1 VLSSIDELGASGGVS
16 RTHRGGS
23 VRSLF
28 VRGAVRALA
37 KPVVGA
43 WMARPDLAWPLT
55 IVDSAASLLPKP
67 PGAQYVDVDLGSCGA
82 EWIRAEGRSTKRAVL
97 YLHGGAFLMCGLNT
111 HRSLAVS
118 LSDRADGAVLSVDY
132 RMLPNA
138 PIAHAVD
145 DAVRGYEWLC
155 EKGYR
160 GEDIVIAGDSAG
172 GYLSFMTALALAE
185 SDLPRPAGIVALSPL
200 VDLDSGRR
208 AEHDMR
214 AACPMFP
221 GKAVQSLVRYIEG
234 THTRLTVDGE
244 PGPLLCPLDN
254 DLSVLPPVMIQAGD
268 DELLRSDAESMARA
282 VREAGVACD
291 LHLWRRQ
298 VHAFPVFA
306 DSLPESRRA
315 ITEAGDFVRAVTD
328 STRRPENEVVR
339 PVSGFA
345 AESAV
350 A

>member
-1 VLSSIDELGASGGVS
+1 MS

-23 VRSLF
+23 MRSLF

-55 IVDSAASLLPKP
+55 IVDSAASLLPRP
-67 PGAQYVDVDLGSCGA
+67 SGAQYIDVDLGSCGA

-111 HRSLAVS
+111 HRSLAVR
-118 LSDRADGAVLSVDY
+118 LSDRSDGAVLNVDY
-132 RMLPNA
+132 RMLPDA

-145 DAVRGYEWLC
+145 DAIRGYEWLC

-160 GEDIVIAGDSAG
+160 GEGIVIAGDSAG

-185 SDLPRPAGIVALSPL
+185 ADLPRPAGIVALSPL
-200 VDLDSGRR
+200 VDLDSDRR
-208 AEHDMR
+208 AEHDMQ

-221 GKAVQSLVRYIEG
+221 GSAVRSLVQYIEG
-234 THTRLTVDGE
+234 THMRLTVDGE
-244 PGPLLCPLDN
+244 PGPLMCPLDN
-254 DLSVLPPVMIQAGD
+254 DLSVLPPVMIHAGD

-282 VREAGVACD
+282 VREAGVSCD
-291 LHLWRRQ
+291 LHVWRHQ
-298 VHAFPVFA
+298 VHAFPIFA
-306 DSLPESRRA
+306 DGLPESRRA
-315 ITEAGDFVRAVTD
+315 IAEAGNFVRSVTGSD
-328 STRRPENEVVR
+328 RSVEKTLKTPI
-339 PVSGFA
+339 SGFGPN
-345 AESAV
+345 SAV